1 MKFPFLAS
9 FLLFSALITYEV
21 HKSRRIEENSIKKFL
36 ERERESNNV
45 RKKDLDSL
53 PYISI
58 PLENFPMNLLCDR
71 DDIKEI
77 HHQLKTLSTKKIV
90 NLTGISNTD
99 LKLTYGTA
107 NITVLTEYDQ
117 NYTILARTLY
127 KWGKLLYEADFIP
140 QAKQVLEFG
149 IETGSDISGNYKLL
163 AIIYNQEGN
172 DGKIQELLD
181 KASTLNSLMKNSIIS
196 CLKDICHG
204 VESTNQ

>member
-9 FLLFSALITYEV
+9 FLVFSALLTYELR
-21 HKSRRIEENSIKKFL
+21 KSRRNEEKSMKNFL
-36 ERERESNNV
+36 EKENAANSV
-45 RKKDLDSL
+45 RKKDLDGL

-58 PLENFPMNLLCDR
+58 PLEDFPMNVLCDR

-77 HHQLKTLSTKKIV
+77 HHQLNTLSTKKIV

-117 NYTILARTLY
+117 NYTVLARTLY
-127 KWGKLLYEADFIP
+127 KWGKLLYEADLVP

-163 AIIYNQEGN
+163 ATIYKQEGN
-172 DGKIQELLD
+172 DNSIQELMD

-196 CLKDICHG
+196 SLKDICHG

>member
-9 FLLFSALITYEV
+9 FLLFSALLTYELR
-21 HKSRRIEENSIKKFL
+21 KSRKIEENSMKDFWQK
-36 ERERESNNV
+36 ERNANSV

-53 PYISI
+53 PYVSI
-58 PLENFPMNLLCDR
+58 PFQNLPMDALADR
-71 DDIKEI
+71 DEIKEI
-77 HHQLKTLSTKKIV
+77 HKELENLSMKKIV

-127 KWGKLLYEADFIP
+127 KWGKILYEEKLIA

-149 IETGSDISGNYKLL
+149 IETGSDVSGNYRLL
-163 AIIYNQEGN
+163 AAIYKQEGKEE
-172 DGKIQELLD
+172 KIEALSQ
-181 KASTLNSLMKNSIIS
+181 KASTLNSLMKNSILNS
-196 CLKDICHG
+196 LKDICHG
-204 VESTNQ
+204 EESSCQ